1 MADAEEVELE
11 EEEQEECPKCPPV
24 GAPAWMATFADM
36 ATLLMAFFV
45 LILSFAEFNVPKFKQ
60 ISGSLKNA
68 FGVQKV
74 IPVVEQPKG
83 TTVIEMNFS
92 PSPSPSVTEEMTQQ
106 TTQQEQ
112 REVEIKSKDKD
123 AENGND
129 LDNGGTDAESGSGY
143 SSENLTATQLA
154 DALQDAIE
162 KGQVELQSDG
172 EQVVVNFPE
181 NENTEKDL
189 PSLLQETLA
198 ALDEASAATG
208 ESEGVLFGGL
218 EQQLKDLFSKISE
231 QESQIKELSN
241 LASGAGDDGD
251 EDKKA
256 KASIATDLLEVA
268 LRQEIADGLVEV
280 ERRDGKVFVTVGS
293 GGAFPSG
300 TADLTSQAQ
309 EIIQRISF
317 NALTS
322 SSKLTVT
329 GHTDNVPI
337 SGGLYRDNWDLAA
350 ARAASVVQAVQ
361 NTGMVA
367 ASNLQAVSKGENDP
381 VASNDTAAGREL
393 NRRIEIEIDY

>member
-1 MADAEEVELE
+1 MAEADEIEQE
-11 EEEQEECPKCPPV
+11 EEEQEDCPKCPPV

-129 LDNGGTDAESGSGY
+129 LDNGGTDAESGSGD

-154 DALQDAIE
+154 NALQDAIE

-218 EQQLKDLFSKISE
+218 EQQLKELFSKISE

>member
-1 MADAEEVELE
+1 MAEADEIEQE

-68 FGVQKV
+68 FGVQKI

-129 LDNGGTDAESGSGY
+129 LDNGGTVAESGSGD
-143 SSENLTATQLA
+143 SSENLTAIQLA
-154 DALQDAIE
+154 NALQDAIE

-181 NENTEKDL
+181 NENTQKDL

-381 VASNDTAAGREL
+381 VASNDTAEGREL